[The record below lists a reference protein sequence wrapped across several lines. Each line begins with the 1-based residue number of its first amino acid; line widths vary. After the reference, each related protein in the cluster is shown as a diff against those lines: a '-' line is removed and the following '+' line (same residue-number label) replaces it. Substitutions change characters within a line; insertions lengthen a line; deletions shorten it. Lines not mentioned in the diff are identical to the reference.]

1 MYLKQLVLRMATDNK
16 DIQYVFMSQI
26 AHAGGNVQFIVH
38 TRTASSMY
46 FAKVSITYTI
56 TLQFNTVKL
65 LPQNI
70 LFYKN
75 LSELMHDINPASV
88 PINRKFLS

>member
-1 MYLKQLVLRMATDNK
+1 MATDNK

-38 TRTASSMY
+38 TRTASMY
-46 FAKVSITYTI
+46 FAKVSELTI

-65 LPQNI
+65 LRQNI

>member
-16 DIQYVFMSQI
+16 DIQYVFMSRI

-46 FAKVSITYTI
+46 FAKVSELTI